1 MRWIS
6 IVIAALVAL
15 IGLFA
20 AAGAML
26 PRSHVA
32 RRSLRLR
39 RAAAVDVWAIVADLS
54 NAPAWRRDVKKTE
67 RAEDRNGHA
76 VWIEHGANGAM
87 AFEIIEA
94 IPPRRLV
101 TEIVDS
107 SMFGGTWTYDIVPEG
122 GATVLTITENG
133 WVSNP
138 IFRLVAK
145 YGFGHHAT
153 IDAYLKNVAARFGE
167 HADLVGE

>member
-1 MRWIS
+1 MRWVL
-6 IVIAALVAL
+6 IVTVTVVAL
-15 IGLFA
+15 IGLVA

-39 RAAAVDVWAIVADLS
+39 RAAAADVWATVSDLS
-54 NAPAWRRDVKKTE
+54 NASTWRPDVKKTE
-67 RAEDRNGHA
+67 RAADRNGHA
-76 VWIEHGANGAM
+76 VWIEHGPNGAL

-94 IPPRRLV
+94 VPPRRLV

-107 SMFGGTWTYDIVPEG
+107 SMFGGTWTYDVVADG
-122 GATVLTITENG
+122 AATVLTITEAG

-145 YGFGHHAT
+145 YAFGHHAT
-153 IDAYLKNVAARFGE
+153 IDAYLKNVATRFGE